1 MRSAKHQS
9 YFMPVMGLLVACAWI
24 VLWTWEQS
32 PYGRYLNHGD
42 FGALNLDSAI
52 CRAIAEGVLRDAV
65 LPATLFIVG
74 WVMMTA
80 AMMLPTSLPLL
91 EIFRRLTRNR
101 QDYALLMTLLIV
113 GYIAV
118 WAAFGVL
125 AHGLYTLIYVLVAD
139 SLWLQTN
146 AWIFG
151 AATLALAGLFQF
163 SELKYRC
170 LDKCR
175 TPLSFVIERWRGRAE
190 RWNALRLGLHH
201 GLFCLGCCWALM
213 LLMFVVGAGSVGWM
227 LVLGAVM
234 AVEKNLPWGRRLA
247 VPLGIILLAWAGVVA
262 YNGLAPQ
269 FA

>member
-1 MRSAKHQS
+1 M
-9 YFMPVMGLLVACAWI
+9 
-24 VLWTWEQS
+24 
-32 PYGRYLNHGD
+32 
-42 FGALNLDSAI
+42 
-52 CRAIAEGVLRDAV
+52 
-65 LPATLFIVG
+65 
-74 WVMMTA
+74 
-80 AMMLPTSLPLL
+80 
-91 EIFRRLTRNR
+91 
-101 QDYALLMTLLIV
+101 
-113 GYIAV
+113 
-118 WAAFGVL
+118 
-125 AHGLYTLIYVLVAD
+125 
-139 SLWLQTN
+139 
-146 AWIFG
+146 
-151 AATLALAGLFQF
+151 ALAGLFQF

-247 VPLGIILLAWAGVVA
+247 VPLGIILLVWAGVVA
-262 YNGLAPQ
+262 YTGLAPQ